1 MRYQEFVIEGRNAV
15 IEAYRAGKTIDKLFV
30 LEHCKE
36 GSMNTVIREAK
47 KHDTI
52 INYVKKERLDQM
64 SETGKH
70 QGVIAYAAAYDYA
83 SVDDILEKAE
93 QKGEAPF
100 IIILDDIEDP
110 HNLGAIIRTANLAGA
125 HGVIIPKHRAA
136 GLTATAVKA
145 SAGAINYTPVAK
157 VTNISKTIDELKDK
171 GLWFV
176 CADMGGTTMYDLD
189 LRGPIGLVIGNEGK
203 GVSRLVKE
211 KCDFVAS
218 VPMFG
223 DIDSLNASVATG
235 VLAYEIVRQRLQK

>member
-1 MRYQEFVIEGRNAV
+1 MISIALTKGRIEKELV
-15 IEAYRAGKTIDKLFV
+15 KV
-30 LEHCKE
+30 LEK
-36 GSMNTVIREAK
+36 SNF
-47 KHDTI
+47 
-52 INYVKKERLDQM
+52 
-64 SETGKH
+64 
-70 QGVIAYAAAYDYA
+70 
-83 SVDDILEKAE
+83 SV
-93 QKGEAPF
+93 
-100 IIILDDIEDP
+100 
-110 HNLGAIIRTANLAGA
+110 
-125 HGVIIPKHRAA
+125 
-136 GLTATAVKA
+136 
-145 SAGAINYTPVAK
+145 
-157 VTNISKTIDELKDK
+157 DELKDK